1 VSLPSLAMPMI
12 HSSASVSAECECA
25 PDVEIGP
32 QCVLTGRVKLAA
44 GVKLL
49 GHVYVNGP
57 VEIGASTIV
66 YPFACI
72 GFPGQDFKF
81 KLGDTTAGV
90 VIGSDCLLREHVTI
104 HAATKADVPTRLGNR
119 VFMMAGSHIGHDA
132 CVGNNVIMVNNSC
145 VGGHGQLDD
154 GCTLS
159 GGALVHQF
167 CRVGR
172 LAFISGGSAVST
184 NVPPFC
190 TAFGRNTLVGI
201 NLVGLRRSG
210 VPRDQVTQVRA
221 AYREV
226 LRQRGM
232 SRQEMVDR
240 LRERGRECP
249 PVMELASFVAESKRP
264 ICPGRASKAGEDAQQ
279 DEFENV

>member
-1 VSLPSLAMPMI
+1 MATI
-12 HSSASVSAECECA
+12 HPSASISKECEMA

-32 QCVLTGRVKLAA
+32 QCVITGRVKLGP
-44 GVKLL
+44 GVKLV
-49 GHVYVNGP
+49 GHAYINGP
-57 VEIGASTIV
+57 VEIGANTIL
-66 YPFACI
+66 YPFACV
-72 GFPGQDFKF
+72 GFPGQDYKF
-81 KLGDTTAGV
+81 KLGDPTAGV
-90 VIGSDCLLREHVTI
+90 VIGSDCILREHATV
-104 HAATKADVPTRLGNR
+104 HAATKPDVPTRLGNR
-119 VFMMAGSHIGHDA
+119 VFLMAGAHIGHDGVA
-132 CVGNNVIMVNNSC
+132 GNNVIMVNNSC

-167 CRVGR
+167 CRIGR

-190 TAFGRNTLVGI
+190 TVFGRNTLVGI

-210 VPRDQVTQVRA
+210 VPREHVTRVRA

-232 SRQEMVDR
+232 GRAEMVEV
-240 LRERGRECP
+240 LTERGRDCP
-249 PVMELASFVAESKRP
+249 PVAELARFIAESKRP
-264 ICPGRASKAGEDAQQ
+264 ICPGRASKGG
-279 DEFENV
+279 DEAEQSELENV